1 VHGSVTVN
9 GSSHVVHNVSMCMS
23 EPTEGYLF
31 HAKYHLHQFID
42 AGMGPLKL
50 LIFGN
55 FENIIAT
62 YRLLACPMSNV
73 CVFFG
78 NFQGLW
84 AAIY

>member
-1 VHGSVTVN
+1 MHGSVTVN

-62 YRLLACPMSNV
+62 YTPVSNV
-73 CVFFG
+73 QCLFFG